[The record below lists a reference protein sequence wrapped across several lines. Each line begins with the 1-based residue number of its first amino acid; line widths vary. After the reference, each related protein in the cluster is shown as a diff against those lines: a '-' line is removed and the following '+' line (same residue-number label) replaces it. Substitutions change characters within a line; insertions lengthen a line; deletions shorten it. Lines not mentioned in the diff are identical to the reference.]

1 MTSQTTTSARPR
13 TTTAFLRYGL
23 LAGIVGPVLFVI
35 VLLIEGATRPGYS
48 AWRHFGSQLSLSNQG
63 WEQITNFIVCGLLC
77 FWFAFGLRRMLVTGK
92 GAIAAPVALGIFGL
106 ALVVAGIFVTGP
118 SLGYPPGA
126 GAGKPFRS
134 ESLHAIVHGLAGLTC
149 FASLAV
155 ACFVMAR
162 RFGGDPRWRG
172 WAIYSTITGA
182 VVALSFIVSTTTG
195 TLDQQGIWPNAPTG
209 LFQRVGIVVGWTWI
223 AFLAARL
230 LRAPSLAH
238 EASVDAGEKPERAR

>member
-1 MTSQTTTSARPR
+1 MASQTTTAARPR
-13 TTTAFLRYGL
+13 TTAAFPRYNL
-23 LAGIVGPVLFVI
+23 LAGIVGPVLFVV

-48 AWRHFGSQLSLSNQG
+48 AWRHFGSLLSLSNQG
-63 WEQITNFIVCGLLC
+63 WEQITNFLVCGLLC
-77 FWFAFGLRRMLVTGK
+77 FWFALGLRRMLATGK
-92 GAIAAPVALGIFGL
+92 GAVAAPVALGVFGL

-162 RFGGDPRWRG
+162 RFAGDPRWRG
-172 WAIYSTITGA
+172 WVAYSIITGV

-195 TLDQQGIWPNAPTG
+195 TLDEQGIWLNAPTG
-209 LFQRVGIVVGWTWI
+209 LFQRIGIIAGWAWI

-230 LRAPSLAH
+230 LRAPSLARTTS
-238 EASVDAGEKPERAR
+238 ANV